1 MGHIGRVSDSLPN
14 MLISPFFSGALLY
27 MTDQKDLNML
37 LNFWINEQA
46 FIILFQCFNS
56 MSGYRDISLQSWSSK
71 WAKDDH
77 FQWAKFNHFHIV
89 RKLLVIQTWNS

>member
-1 MGHIGRVSDSLPN
+1 
-14 MLISPFFSGALLY
+14 

-56 MSGYRDISLQSWSSK
+56 MSAYRDISLQVGAQNEQK
-71 WAKDDH
+71 MII
-77 FQWAKFNHFHIV
+77 FNEQNLIISIL
-89 RKLLVIQTWNS
+89 RGDY

>member
-1 MGHIGRVSDSLPN
+1 MSKRRGHIGQVSDSLPN
-14 MLISPFFSGALLY
+14 MLISPFFSGAVLY

-56 MSGYRDISLQSWSSK
+56 MSGYRDISLQVGAQNEQK
-71 WAKDDH
+71 MII
-77 FQWAKFNHFHIV
+77 FNEQNLIISI
-89 RKLLVIQTWNS
+89 L